1 VTWASLL
8 RNEVGESLLKTEDV
22 NYRDGS
28 LNCSGV
34 LAYDPAVS
42 GRRPAVLVVHE
53 AWGLGAHA
61 IERAK
66 MLAKLGYVAFAAD
79 MYGDRRQAT
88 DLPAAMELIGDLRTD
103 PEKLRARANAALDV
117 LRKHPGVD
125 ASKLAAIGFCFGGTT
140 VLELA
145 RGGAD
150 IKGVVSFHGGLQT
163 LAPAKAGAVTP
174 KVLVCTGADDPMI
187 PPAQVTAFED
197 EMRAASADWQ
207 VISYGGTVHSF
218 TNPDAGK
225 TVKLDGIAYNQQTDR
240 RSWAAMQAFF
250 DEIFEAA

>member
-1 VTWASLL
+1 MRTDDI
-8 RNEVGESLLKTEDV
+8 G
-22 NYRDGS
+22 YRDGA
-28 LNCSGV
+28 LNLRGV
-34 LAYDPAVS
+34 IAYDEAVQ
-42 GRRPAVLVVHE
+42 GKRPGIVVVHE

-66 MLAKLGYVAFAAD
+66 MLARLGYVALAAD

-103 PEKLRARANAALDV
+103 PTKLRARAGAAVATL
-117 LRKHPGVD
+117 KGQPNVD
-125 ASKLAAIGFCFGGTT
+125 SSRMAAIGFCFGGTT

-150 IKGVVSFHGGLQT
+150 LKGVVSFHGGLQT
-163 LAPAKAGAVTP
+163 AAPALRGAVKP

-187 PPAQVTAFED
+187 PPAQVVEFED
-197 EMRAASADWQ
+197 EMRKAGADWQ

-225 TVKLDGIAYNQQTDR
+225 VVALDGVAYNKQTDQ
-240 RSWAAMQAFF
+240 RSWAAMRAFF
-250 DEIFEAA
+250 DEIFGAN

>member
-1 VTWASLL
+1 M
-8 RNEVGESLLKTEDV
+8 LKTEDV

-34 LAYDPAVS
+34 LAYDPAAS
-42 GRRPAVLVVHE
+42 AKRPGIVVVHE
-53 AWGLGAHA
+53 AWGLGTHA

-66 MLAKLGYVAFAAD
+66 MLAELGYVALAAD
-79 MYGDRRQAT
+79 MYGDRRMAT
-88 DLPAAMELIGDLRTD
+88 DLPAAMELIDEMRAD
-103 PEKLRARANAALDV
+103 PKKLFARANAAIDV
-117 LRKHPGVD
+117 LRRHPNVD
-125 ASKLAAIGFCFGGTT
+125 PTKLAAIGFCFGGTT
-140 VLELA
+140 VLTLA

-163 LAPAKAGAVTP
+163 AAPAQPGAVTP

-187 PPAQVTAFED
+187 PPAQVMEFEE
-197 EMRAASADWQ
+197 EMRKASADWQ

-225 TVKLDGIAYNQQTDR
+225 TVKLDGVAYNKQADR
-240 RSWAAMQAFF
+240 RSWAAMRAFF

>member
-1 VTWASLL
+1 
-8 RNEVGESLLKTEDV
+8 LKTEDIE
-22 NYRDGS
+22 YTDGA
-28 LNCSGV
+28 LKLCGF
-34 LAYDPAVS
+34 LAYDPDAA
-42 GRRPAVLVVHE
+42 GKRPGIVVFHE

-61 IERAK
+61 MERAK
-66 MLAKLGYVAFAAD
+66 MLAKLGYVALAAD

-103 PEKLRARANAALDV
+103 PQKLRARAGAAVAAL
-117 LRKHPGVD
+117 RARPEVD
-125 ASKLAAIGFCFGGTT
+125 AGKMAAIGFCFGGTT
-140 VLELA
+140 ALEIA

-150 IKGVVSFHGGLQT
+150 LEGVVSFHGGLQT
-163 LAPAKAGAVTP
+163 GAPAAAGAVKP

-187 PPAQVTAFED
+187 PPEQVVEFEA
-197 EMRAASADWQ
+197 EMRKAGADWQ

-225 TVKLDGIAYNQQTDR
+225 TVKLDGIAYNEQTDR
-240 RSWAAMQAFF
+240 RSWAAMRAFF